1 MMHSLVDSMVI
12 TGMPLIMCFMEQKR
26 QVLLVHCLNQCK
38 MGTNRKAILTHRKRQ
53 MVAYL

>member
-1 MMHSLVDSMVI
+1 MMRFLEDSMVI
-12 TGMPLIMCFMEQKR
+12 MGMHLTMYFMEQR
-26 QVLLVHCLNQCK
+26 PRVLLVHCLNQCK

>member
-1 MMHSLVDSMVI
+1 MMRFLEDSMDI
-12 TGMPLIMCFMEQKR
+12 TGMPLIMCFMEQR
-26 QVLLVHCLNQCK
+26 LQVLLVHCLNQCK